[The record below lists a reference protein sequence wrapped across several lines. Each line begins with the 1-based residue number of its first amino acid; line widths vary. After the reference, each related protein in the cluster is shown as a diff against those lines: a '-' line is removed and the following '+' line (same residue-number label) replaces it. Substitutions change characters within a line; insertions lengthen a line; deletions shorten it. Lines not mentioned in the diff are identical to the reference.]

1 MKTSKE
7 SDYETRESILKL
19 LSDDELASVSTAET
33 ATRLSDGDE
42 YLDLDKLDQGV
53 LRASGAAVPMGRV
66 LTEKAVQGNTWNTI
80 LTKLPAPGVR
90 S

>member
-19 LSDDELASVSTAET
+19 LSDDELASVSTSET

-66 LTEKAVQGNTWNTI
+66 LTKKAVRGTTWNTI
-80 LTKLPAPGVR
+80 LTKLPTPVVR